1 MKLWKYTWNYEKII
15 SGCLVICNIKSIV
28 NIYKGNTPGIKIA
41 ISVCSLLLC
50 IIAAGSILEGVIN
63 ILFHIVCVITKTE
76 VDNIIMTT
84 WLDWITPSSIGSK
97 TNLSNQEYLNV
108 RSVMSAINTYNR
120 SNRK

>member
-15 SGCLVICNIKSIV
+15 SGYLVIHNIRRIAS
-28 NIYKGNTPGIKIA
+28 IYKGNTPGIKIA
-41 ISVCSLLLC
+41 ISVFCLLLC

-63 ILFHIVCVITKTE
+63 ILFHIMCVLTKTE

-84 WLDWITPSSIGSK
+84 WLDWITPSGIGSK

-120 SNRK
+120 SNKR